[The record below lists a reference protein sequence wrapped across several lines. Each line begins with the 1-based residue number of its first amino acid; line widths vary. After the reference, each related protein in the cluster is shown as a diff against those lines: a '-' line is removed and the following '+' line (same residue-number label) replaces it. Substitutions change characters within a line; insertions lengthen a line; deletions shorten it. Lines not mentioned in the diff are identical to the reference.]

1 MQVIIKKSKTKN
13 FYGTTFYESIRKKYI
28 AYFYTVDNKPVI
40 LFDGVCNLCSG
51 SVQFILK
58 RDKEKKF
65 LFTSLQSNHGQDL
78 LKRSSLPMDTFN
90 SFILFEDGKIITRST
105 AALKIFSQLKG
116 WKWVKIF
123 WIVPKFIRDAFYNLI
138 AKNRYKW
145 FGKRNECWLPTPDL
159 KARFLD

>member
-1 MQVIIKKSKTKN
+1 MTSC
-13 FYGTTFYESIRKKYI
+13 R
-28 AYFYTVDNKPVI
+28 YFYLMIQNQPVI

-65 LFTSLQSNHGQDL
+65 LFASLQSVYGQNL
-78 LKRSSLPMDTFN
+78 LEQFNLPTDTFN
-90 SFILFEDGKIITRST
+90 SFVLFQDGKIFTRST
-105 AALKIFSQLKG
+105 AALKMFQQLKG
-116 WKWVKIF
+116 WRWVKIF
-123 WIVPKFIRDAFYNLI
+123 LAVPKFIRDGVYNLI

-145 FGKRNECWLPTPDL
+145 FGKKEECWVPTPEL